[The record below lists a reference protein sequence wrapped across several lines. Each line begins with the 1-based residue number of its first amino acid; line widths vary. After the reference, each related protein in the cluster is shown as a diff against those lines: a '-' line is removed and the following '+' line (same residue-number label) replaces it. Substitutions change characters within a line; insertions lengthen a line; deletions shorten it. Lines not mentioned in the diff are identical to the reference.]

1 MLLSGK
7 SHQAP
12 ATRKLLV
19 ETQFTPRLRGGWL
32 ALPLMFQIVNRSIK
46 SILSNLLE
54 GCDGVVQAAIWK
66 CFEKDEGDGF
76 LRCVKSLGL
85 VRMVF
90 IRDLSGNCMRAK
102 SSFVI
107 VFFDFLESFEE

>member
-1 MLLSGK
+1 
-7 SHQAP
+7 
-12 ATRKLLV
+12 
-19 ETQFTPRLRGGWL
+19 
-32 ALPLMFQIVNRSIK
+32 MFQIVNRSIK
-46 SILSNLLE
+46 SILSNKKMGDPELNHYQELAIERIRAMISEYAPIYLLE